1 MGMRLIIRRIPIFFM
16 SWDSHLLTSEG
27 LYVKIKFLMSF
38 YKIIKFILD
47 ESSLGLYNVFRW

>member
-1 MGMRLIIRRIPIFFM
+1 MFRRIPIFM
-16 SWDSHLLTSEG
+16 GWDGNLLTREG

-47 ESSLGLYNVFRW
+47 ESSLGLYNIFRW

>member
-1 MGMRLIIRRIPIFFM
+1 M
-16 SWDSHLLTSEG
+16 SWDSHLLTREG
-27 LYVKIKFLMSF
+27 PYVKMKFLMSF

>member
-1 MGMRLIIRRIPIFFM
+1 MG
-16 SWDSHLLTSEG
+16 WDGNLLTSDRR
-27 LYVKIKFLMSF
+27 YVKIKFLMSF